1 MEHIMEQCTI
11 YVVTVIK
18 DDGTTRTEKFSNKEN
33 LERWLKYMKETSSAK
48 CEVTEREAKGLF
60 DIITTYEGKWFPTG
74 RETEDSIELA
84 PGIKLGLT
92 TGTWIP
98 NPNPTKVV
106 WRPKA
111 K

>member
-1 MEHIMEQCTI
+1 MEQYTI

-18 DDGTTRTEKFSNKEN
+18 DDGTTRTENFSNKKN
-33 LERWLKYMKETSSAK
+33 LVKWLKYMREISPIQFKVTKKEVSIFGAL
-48 CEVTEREAKGLF
+48 C
-60 DIITTYEGKWFPTG
+60 TYEGKWFPTG

-98 NPNPTKVV
+98 NPNPTETL
-106 WRPKA
+106 WRPDVLYNRN
-111 K
+111 

>member
-1 MEHIMEQCTI
+1 MEQYTI

-18 DDGTTRTEKFSNKEN
+18 DDGTTRTERFSNKKN
-33 LERWLKYMKETSSAK
+33 LVKWLKYMREISPIQFKVTKKEVGIFGAF
-48 CEVTEREAKGLF
+48 C
-60 DIITTYEGKWFPTG
+60 TYEGRWFPTG
-74 RETEDSIELA
+74 RETKDSIELA

-92 TGTWIP
+92 TGTWVP
-98 NPNPTKVV
+98 NPNPTETI

>member
-1 MEHIMEQCTI
+1 MKQYTI

-18 DDGTTRTEKFSNKEN
+18 DDGTTSTEKFSNKKN
-33 LERWLKYMKETSSAK
+33 LVKWLKYMKETLSAK

-60 DIITTYEGKWFPTG
+60 DLMATYEGRWFPTG

-84 PGIKLGLT
+84 RGIKLGLT

-98 NPNPTKVV
+98 DPDPTGTV
-106 WRPKA
+106 WRQKA